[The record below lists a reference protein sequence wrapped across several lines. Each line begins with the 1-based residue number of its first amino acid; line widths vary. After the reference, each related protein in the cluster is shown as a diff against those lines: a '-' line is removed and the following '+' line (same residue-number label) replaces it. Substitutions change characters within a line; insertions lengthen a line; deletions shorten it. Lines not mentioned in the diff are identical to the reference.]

1 MSSAKE
7 RFPSLLL
14 KMLLAFSVLMGL
26 VYWYVPGLYSRAE
39 NKISDFTIDFFSGKE
54 ADPRISVVAITDEAM
69 SKYGYPL
76 PREYYARLIEKLNRF
91 GVKTIIFDVLFV
103 DPRGDAADQDLIRA
117 TRKAGNII
125 HAMAIQ
131 PAMVQ
136 GAVVNEKMMP
146 IKGLSEASFLTASVS
161 VDRTLD
167 QDGYI
172 RRVLLFSDESD
183 GVYDSDMGLGCK
195 GCEGLPIPSL
205 AAAAYAHY
213 TGTPVRQLYEET
225 KGSTMRWLNFTSVQE
240 AEESPGRKDKP
251 RVERYITL
259 YPQISMV
266 DVLNGTL
273 SEEEKEKLKGGV
285 AFVASTALGAAYD
298 QYPSPFQAQTPGV
311 MFHANSL
318 DNLLNKNYLKVLDRR
333 WPLLLMLCFIWLPAL
348 WFRASEGVAALL
360 IFAILGC
367 WSVTFAFLYAGGIK
381 AEYVMPSVG
390 LLGSFVIATIL
401 RVVIE
406 DREKKWIKNTFA
418 QYLSPKVVEVLVKEP
433 ERLKLGGEKRDMTV
447 LFLDIAH
454 FTTISEKMDPESLTN
469 FLNRYLSSLTDV
481 ILKNDGVV
489 DKYIGDCIM
498 AFWNAPLDVKRHRY
512 MGCISAIE
520 CQAAI
525 ASLNEDL
532 KDFAMP
538 EKPAIRVGVNA
549 GHMVVGN
556 MGSNTRFSYTVIGDE
571 VNLASRMEGANK
583 YFGSSIMVSE
593 SVYEE
598 SKADIEARPLGR
610 VRVVGKNKPIA
621 VYEPLARKGELRE
634 DKARMLA
641 AYMEGHG
648 LYLKR
653 DFAGAVKAFTA
664 ALQAVPGDQPSKLYL
679 KNAQEFQAAAPPD
692 SWEGVFNLTSK

>member
-1 MSSAKE
+1 MPSAKE

-14 KMLLAFSVLMGL
+14 KTLLAFSVLMGL
-26 VYWYVPGLYSRAE
+26 VYWYVPAIYTRAE
-39 NKISDFTIDFFSGKE
+39 NKMSDFTIDFFSGKE
-54 ADPRISVVAITDEAM
+54 PDPRISVVAITDEAM

-76 PREYYARLIEKLNRF
+76 PRQLYARLMEKLNVL
-91 GVKTIIFDVLFV
+91 GVKTMVFDVLFV
-103 DPRGDAADQDLIRA
+103 DPREAASDQELVRA
-117 TRKAGNII
+117 TRKAGNVI

-136 GAVVNEKMMP
+136 GAVVNEKMLP

-183 GVYDSDMGLGCK
+183 GVYDSDLGSGCK
-195 GCEGLPIPSL
+195 NCEGLPIPSL

-213 TGTPVRQLYEET
+213 TGAPIRKLYENF
-225 KGSTMRWLNFTSVQE
+225 GGASTRWLNFTSVQE

-251 RVERYITL
+251 RVEKYLSL
-259 YPQISMV
+259 YQQISIV
-266 DVLNGTL
+266 DILDGTL
-273 SEEEKEKLKGGV
+273 SEGEKEKLKGGV

-318 DNLLNKNYLKVLDRR
+318 DNLLNDNYLKVLDRR
-333 WPLLLMLCFIWLPAL
+333 WLLALMLFFIWLPAL

-360 IFAILGC
+360 IFSILAV

-381 AEYVMPSVG
+381 AEYVMPSAG
-390 LLGSFVIATIL
+390 LLGSFVILTIL

-406 DREKKWIKNTFA
+406 DREKRWIKNTFA

-433 ERLKLGGEKRDMTV
+433 DRLKLGGEKRDMTV

-469 FLNRYLSSLTDV
+469 FLNKYLSALTDV

-512 MGCISAIE
+512 MGCLSAIE

-525 ASLNEDL
+525 AKLNDEL
-532 KDFAMP
+532 TDFAMP

-583 YFGSSIMVSE
+583 YFGSSIMISE
-593 SVYEE
+593 SIYEE
-598 SKADIEARPLGR
+598 AKADIEARPLGR
-610 VRVVGKNKPIA
+610 VRVVGKNIPIA
-621 VYEPLARKGELRE
+621 VYEPLAKKGELSE
-634 DKARMLA
+634 AKGKMLA
-641 AYMEGHG
+641 AYLEGHE
-648 LYLKR
+648 LFHKR
-653 DFAGAVKAFTA
+653 DFSGAAKAFAA
-664 ALQAVPGDQPSKLYL
+664 ALEAVPGDQPSKLYL
-679 KNAQEFQAAAPPD
+679 KNAQDFLAAPPPQ
-692 SWEGVFNLTSK
+692 SWDGVFNLTSK